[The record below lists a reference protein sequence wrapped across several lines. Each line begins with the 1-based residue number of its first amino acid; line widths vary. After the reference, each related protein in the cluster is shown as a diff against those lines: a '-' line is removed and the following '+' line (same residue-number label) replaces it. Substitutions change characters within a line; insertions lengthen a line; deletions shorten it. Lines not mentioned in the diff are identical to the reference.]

1 MNRKP
6 LAVVLSISLF
16 AFSLAGCAHI
26 AKRGTADAA
35 KADPDT
41 KRVYAWVSGLQLE
54 NGLLESCDGSNFV
67 SLYENALAAI
77 VFSARGDL
85 KKAEKILDY
94 FDRNIGELEQA
105 PGGFGQFRD
114 RAGAPLDG
122 APHRWLGDNAWLLIA
137 VNNYHGIAGNGR
149 YSKLSS
155 ALEKWIR
162 SLQDPKDG
170 GLWGGYDRSGKQI
183 LKSAE
188 GIIDSFNAVKGYDG
202 FHRKI
207 IGYLKNGYWDPEKKV
222 FLAWKEHEK
231 YKYALDLHSW
241 GYCAFPRMPQ
251 RTLDEA
257 AMFLTSKKIKASG
270 IEITGFCFDLDH
282 DSVWL
287 EGTGEMAVAY
297 RSAGRGYTADFYLD
311 EMGKALIPSVNEKD
325 GSPARAGL
333 PYATNPGTH
342 YGTGKLWDGVDTN
355 LSLAA
360 SAWYLFG
367 KMHYDPMEP
376 GRKKSIPAGD
386 MFWVERK

>member
-1 MNRKP
+1 MRKKT
-6 LAVVLSISLF
+6 LATMLSLSFLALMF
-16 AFSLAGCAHI
+16 AGCAHI
-26 AKRGTADAA
+26 AKKGTVTP
-35 KADPDT
+35 KADRDT
-41 KRVYAWVSGLQLE
+41 ERVYAWVSGLQLE
-54 NGLLESCDGSNFV
+54 NGLLESSDGSNFV

-77 VFSARGDL
+77 IFSARGDL

-94 FDRNIGELEQA
+94 FDKNIGELKEA

-114 RAGAPLDG
+114 RAGVPLDG

-137 VNNYHGIAGNGR
+137 VNNYHKIAGNNK

-183 LKSAE
+183 LKSTE

-202 FHRKI
+202 FHKKI
-207 IGYLKNGYWDPEKKV
+207 LGYLKSGYWDPEKKAL
-222 FLAWKEHEK
+222 LAWKEHEK

-251 RTLDEA
+251 RTLDET
-257 AMFLTSKKIKASG
+257 AMFLTSKKITANG
-270 IEITGFCFDLDH
+270 IEMTGFCFDLDL

-287 EGTGEMAVAY
+287 EGTGEMVVAY

-311 EMGKALIPSVNEKD
+311 EMGKALMPGPAAKD
-325 GSPARAGL
+325 GGLPTAGL

-342 YGTGKLWDGVDTN
+342 YGAGKLWDGVDTN

-360 SAWYLFG
+360 SAWYLLG
-367 KMHYDPMEP
+367 KMHYDPMEY

-386 MFWVERK
+386 TFWADK